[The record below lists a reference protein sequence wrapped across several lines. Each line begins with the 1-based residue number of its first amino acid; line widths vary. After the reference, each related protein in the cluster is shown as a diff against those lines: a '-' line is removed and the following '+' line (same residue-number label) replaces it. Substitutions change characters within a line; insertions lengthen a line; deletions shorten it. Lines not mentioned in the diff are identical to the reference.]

1 MDWQVR
7 RQAAGEKGLMGVK
20 SIRCFA
26 CRGRIELAE
35 RIGFRELC
43 PQCGSALHVCLNC
56 ELYDTTFN
64 NQCREPQ
71 AERVIDKERANFCE
85 YFVPRSMNEPG
96 LATATTDTRAK
107 LEGLFKKK
115 L

>member
-1 MDWQVR
+1 MS
-7 RQAAGEKGLMGVK
+7 LK
-20 SIRCFA
+20 SISCFD
-26 CRGRIELAE
+26 CGSRLELSE

-43 PQCGSALHVCLNC
+43 PGCGRSLHVCLNC
-56 ELYDTTFN
+56 DFYDSSFN

-85 YFVPRSMNEPG
+85 YFVPRTMGKPRP
-96 LATATTDTRAK
+96 AAAAPDARAK
-107 LEGLFKKK
+107 LDALFKRK